1 MIIYLAELT
10 REKNEIGKG
19 GKELEDPRACK
30 RLVYP
35 PVYPP
40 VSYINTIPPPF

>member
-35 PVYPP
+35 PV
-40 VSYINTIPPPF
+40 SYINTIPPPF